1 MNWPSLWVWK
11 LTFRA
16 LSFRYSLWR
25 GANARNVSFQTQR
38 CLISWSSTQ
47 LKIPNFGLVTL
58 YHRRSTTVSSEST
71 PFISSY
77 FYSLNVKSL
86 EPIETLLQ
94 GTGFE
99 MGTERACRLLHSILF
114 FALNP
119 LFPTND
125 KPQIFLIISSLNQTS
140 RTREKR
146 KWSLSW
152 QCWTFYFNDY
162 ISHCRYKRK
171 LAYYTSD
178 WLSSVDCAYSEI
190 LAPGY
195 KLIQRKEKTKR
206 KQTIVAWGAWS
217 EDRHRPIS

>member
-1 MNWPSLWVWK
+1 MSLK
-11 LTFRA
+11 TD
-16 LSFRYSLWR
+16 
-25 GANARNVSFQTQR
+25 
-38 CLISWSSTQ
+38 
-47 LKIPNFGLVTL
+47 
-58 YHRRSTTVSSEST
+58 VSSIILSLFALARSQRSKRQLPNSKVFNFLVINSVENTKFRPCYTLPPTQHHSFFRKN